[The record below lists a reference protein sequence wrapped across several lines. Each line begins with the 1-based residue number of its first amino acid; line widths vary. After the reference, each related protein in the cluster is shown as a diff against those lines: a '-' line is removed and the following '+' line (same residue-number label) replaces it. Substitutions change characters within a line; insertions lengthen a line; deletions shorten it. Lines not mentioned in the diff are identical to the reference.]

1 MSRSNN
7 KSKSF
12 GKKVI
17 PSCSHCRNLGLKFDH
32 WLREST
38 SYDSP
43 IVCPVLL
50 KTECRY
56 CHKLG
61 HNISKCQI
69 LANSKKEKK
78 EKPFVST
85 TNDSIK
91 NENIIQSKIEL
102 DKKSYASITKK
113 LLDVLHKKPV
123 EKEEYKPPARWVYH
137 GRMDWTEHCDSS
149 DDEDN

>member
-12 GKKVI
+12 GKKVL
-17 PSCSHCRNLGLKFDH
+17 PSCSHCKNLGLKFDH
-32 WLREST
+32 WLRESS
-38 SYDSP
+38 SYDSA

-69 LANSKKEKK
+69 LANSKKEKQD
-78 EKPFVST
+78 KPVINFI
-85 TNDSIK
+85 SIK
-91 NENIIQSKIEL
+91 NETVIQSKLEV

-137 GRMDWTEHCDSS
+137 GRMDWCEYCDSS
-149 DDEDN
+149 GDEDN